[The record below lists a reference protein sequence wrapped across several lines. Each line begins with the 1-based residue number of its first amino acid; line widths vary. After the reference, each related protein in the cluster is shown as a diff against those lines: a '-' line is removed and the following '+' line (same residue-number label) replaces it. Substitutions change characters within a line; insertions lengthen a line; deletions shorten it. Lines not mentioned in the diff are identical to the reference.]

1 MNIDRRILFSLV
13 KETLDRYAYE
23 GVPSKD
29 LCLYLLQKVI
39 FDDPLERVVFRSPR
53 SAWDGRPQN
62 KTLRHARPFC
72 GLPIGNLTSQLFG
85 NVYLNPLDQFVKRTL
100 KVRHY
105 GRYVD
110 DLVLVHSDREFLL
123 GCSPPSADSRFLA
136 RSSSLTGPTSA
147 GASRRASAHASSAL
161 LRTFRCNLPAKR
173 AISTFSRPF
182 TPENFRKS
190 SLSAEKTGKFL
201 SKNPQSF
208 LYLGT
213 HSKPKKRNIMY
224 SIVETGGFQYKVE
237 VGKTYKVPSVDAAVG
252 SSLELKSVLLFSN
265 GKEVKVGT
273 PVLNDAS
280 VKVEVLAHDKE
291 DTVIV
296 FKKKRRTRYVRR
308 NGHRQ
313 GYTEV
318 LVTELRSGNES
329 EVVDPKVV
337 ERNRARI
344 KALAAQK
351 VQNVPLTRKEKIAQ
365 GLPKP
370 AKVKKNSIRKSKEA

>member
-1 MNIDRRILFSLV
+1 
-13 KETLDRYAYE
+13 
-23 GVPSKD
+23 
-29 LCLYLLQKVI
+29 
-39 FDDPLERVVFRSPR
+39 
-53 SAWDGRPQN
+53 
-62 KTLRHARPFC
+62 
-72 GLPIGNLTSQLFG
+72 
-85 NVYLNPLDQFVKRTL
+85 
-100 KVRHY
+100 
-105 GRYVD
+105 
-110 DLVLVHSDREFLL
+110 
-123 GCSPPSADSRFLA
+123 
-136 RSSSLTGPTSA
+136 
-147 GASRRASAHASSAL
+147 
-161 LRTFRCNLPAKR
+161 
-173 AISTFSRPF
+173 
-182 TPENFRKS
+182 
-190 SLSAEKTGKFL
+190 
-201 SKNPQSF
+201 
-208 LYLGT
+208 
-213 HSKPKKRNIMY
+213 MY

-237 VGKTYKVPSVDAAVG
+237 VGKTLKVPSVDAAVG

-313 GYTEV
+313 DYTEV
-318 LVTELRSGNES
+318 LVTELHAGAES
-329 EVVDPKVV
+329 EVVDQKIV